1 MTKLAWMYINHLV
14 SSKEYKRDMAD
25 LGSSLA
31 QAQLQDH
38 HNIVRFLSASESK
51 GRGIVRER
59 QVDDRAGPVPE
70 RGYGG

>member
-1 MTKLAWMYINHLV
+1 MTKHAWMYINHLV
-14 SSKEYKRDMAD
+14 SSKDMAD